1 MSWTENKVL
10 LSSDDNKDNS
20 GVTALASCVER
31 SVPRHIRSNKGIS
44 FLFENKKT
52 ENEKISR
59 GKEEMS
65 DLD

>member
-10 LSSDDNKDNS
+10 LRSDDNKDNS

-31 SVPRHIRSNKGIS
+31 SIPQHIRSNKGVS

-52 ENEKISR
+52 ENEKLAERKKKCQI
-59 GKEEMS
+59 
-65 DLD
+65 

>member
-1 MSWTENKVL
+1 ML

-31 SVPRHIRSNKGIS
+31 SVPRHMRSNKGIS

-52 ENEKISR
+52 ENEKLAERKKKCQI
-59 GKEEMS
+59 
-65 DLD
+65 